1 MSRNAHFCSSV
12 RTARAGELVAE
23 RVLFWDVDTQRD
35 FMDES
40 GKLYVPDAES
50 IKPNLKR
57 LTDYAHERGI
67 RIVATADDHEPGHR
81 ELSDTPDFRET
92 FPEHCMRGTPGA
104 SKIPETALSAPAVV
118 EPAPTAREQLVR
130 LLRTRDS
137 DVLIRKHW
145 FDVFTNPNTETVLEA
160 LEPSDV
166 VVYGVALDV
175 CNRYAIEGLLARG
188 IPRIHAVTDATK
200 PIHAEMADELLASW
214 RERGV
219 KLLTT
224 NQVVTGGLGC

>member
-1 MSRNAHFCSSV
+1 MASR
-12 RTARAGELVAE
+12 TI
-23 RVLFWDVDTQRD
+23 FWDVDTQFD
-35 FMDES
+35 FMDPS
-40 GKLYVPDAES
+40 GKLYVPDAEL

-67 RIVATADDHEPGHR
+67 RIVASADDHESGHR
-81 ELSDTPDFRET
+81 ELSETPDFHDT

-104 SKIPETALSAPAVV
+104 AKVPETALSAPVIV
-118 EPAPTAREQLVR
+118 EPSPTPRDELAR
-130 LLRTRDS
+130 LLRTRDG

-145 FDVFTNPNTETVLEA
+145 FDVFTNPNADVVVDTLAPT
-160 LEPSDV
+160 DV

-200 PIHAEMADELLASW
+200 PIHAHTVEALLESW
-214 RERGV
+214 RKSGV
-219 KLLTT
+219 RLVTT
-224 NQVVTGGLGC
+224 EQVVTAGIGC